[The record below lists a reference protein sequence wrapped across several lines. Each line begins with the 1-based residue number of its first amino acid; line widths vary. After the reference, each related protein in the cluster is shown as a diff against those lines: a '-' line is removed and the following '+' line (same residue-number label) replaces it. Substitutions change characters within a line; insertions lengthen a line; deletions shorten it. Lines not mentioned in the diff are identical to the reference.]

1 MNSEKWKRRTLPT
14 LKTTP
19 PVPIPNDGNK
29 EFDNVD
35 GKKPR
40 VFSKALRSLSNS
52 SMESMS
58 QSPSR
63 SSSSIRRLQKTH
75 SGSGSMIDRI
85 HRRVSIAS
93 PMSASAPEFPS
104 VTPEVPYTSMELIQF
119 GPLKTDVSLLKARAE
134 YLVLTDTCLIK
145 FGSVE
150 GARAAFPQIKAG
162 NGTLKPHSAH
172 HNAHKSSSDVR
183 MQVPLR
189 SIVGVFNEEGSSPRF
204 GVEIWWFSQ
213 WPKLAYSRAHLF
225 FMLPKD
231 RDDWLASI
239 QQACRMSHRRAPSPS
254 LIPGNL
260 KARINHIVETTEPG
274 SNTNA
279 SKILTF
285 PVVKRTI
292 GAPQKTNSAD
302 DSQHFVDG
310 SSFYIVIGPAM
321 LYFLEVLKADYST
334 PPGDLRVKVQSYGT
348 VSLIRFRA
356 SVASHEQRFVMSFR
370 LPLGRENRLELA
382 SVHYRHVIEA
392 MTKVDRELK
401 PMWPQHLQKA
411 IFDIKGLPPPLQL
424 TSGNDLGGL
433 ERSLHAYCAAFK
445 VQVPRWTIEWNT
457 PSQPAFRL
465 LPPGAQPYST
475 LQLLALFR
483 ALRYNSYFK
492 ELSFRNID
500 LSGIAGKK
508 DYSHFGDTIAY
519 TSLNGVKISEEH
531 YDILMQSSVLSQEM
545 HALAFSS
552 ESIRSMDLKNILGP
566 RSTIG
571 RAKDPEG
578 ARRVSSEVLRPI
590 LLLLKRQACL
600 CHSITMSGNLIAPG
614 DVEEL
619 ANLLVLDEVYM
630 RKLDLSNCGL
640 GDEGLTT
647 LWTGIPGQ
655 GTNLQHIDTSEN
667 QGTVK
672 FETMRDSLSQLRAI
686 RKLNIAGNTRIPFD
700 VPLFE
705 DNVLSSWSLE
715 ELDLSGIVLNNP
727 TVDILTA
734 YLASQNSE
742 NLRVLRLSKCGLTGA
757 QIAQMFYAMG
767 QARPITLYINGNRLD
782 EGIDDLCA
790 VISECFGPWG
800 LFVQMVEF
808 ALETNYIKLLKSLTV
823 NQTIE
828 CLSLAGTAT
837 PDSASETAC
846 RALSDL
852 FSQNHT
858 IRFLDLSGFDAK
870 LDEGRLGREFSKALG
885 GLRFNTR
892 LEHLRVRSQ
901 MLNVNIGDL
910 AEAISANKT
919 LHSLDCEG
927 NDFNL
932 SNFRHLVRHLS
943 DSTTIRYFSAFSD
956 RDLAQTI
963 QKSVDSAVATAT
975 SARRQSMIS
984 KLRHEK
990 VPQSVSQPLAQQ
1002 LRDGWEDAVRT
1013 QQEVLERNQLLFE
1026 EGEDGRYDS
1035 GQYGYLLCDG
1045 EEDFCKAFGGLALR
1059 AFESKRAMN
1068 RRASNPYLNNKRASM
1083 ISLGPARLVSAEPG
1097 ARVTRSW
1104 SRSYSIV
1111 SSEGGISAAESPST
1125 GSAVPTPPEPESPVE
1140 KEYLVGN
1147 QQEGNEET
1155 LDYEYSFTDPHDPD
1169 FGLELR
1175 AHRRFWS
1182 DEAGCIEEEE
1192 HGVQFDERP
1201 SAPSA
1206 GASTLQRASLV
1217 PSQPPNL
1224 ASLRPPNRALGLR
1237 LANKNQPAMYS
1248 NSNTFL
1254 GGNSQRPGGQQQ
1266 YGGGSFGSI
1275 GAGQQ
1280 QQPGQPSPFAPQPTG
1295 FGQAPLQ
1302 QQYTGFPMQGQ
1313 GLQPQ
1318 QPLQQQ
1324 FTGFPGQQQQ
1334 QQPPQQNFQTGA
1346 PTMPS
1351 IPPQF
1356 QQQFQQQQFQQQQQQ
1371 QPTSFSSSPQQ
1382 VSGPSN
1388 PPPAPMKPQATGFT
1402 EMAASFQT
1410 GGTAKPR
1417 GRRQEKSQ
1425 PNKIPN
1431 IRLSFITAQDQA
1443 KFETLFKS
1451 AVGEAGMTM
1460 SGEKARDLLMR
1471 SRLDGDSLSH
1481 IWTLADTTRAGQLY
1495 FPEFALAMYLCNL
1508 KLTGKQLP
1516 ANLPENIKN
1525 EVSSMVDIISFSV
1538 ADDSAPAA
1546 GSSSTPD
1553 IRTNTATPPTIQ
1565 QPQPQPQASNA
1576 QLLQA
1581 QMTGFPGQQTGFGQ
1595 QQGLQNQQTGYP
1607 GMQNNPQA
1615 TGYNGPRPPM
1625 PPMPPMPTGFGQS
1638 LTPGSV
1644 GGMAAPLNAQP
1655 TGRPGQWGLVNAPS
1669 TGLPNIDALQAQMMP
1684 QQGREAGNFTTQ
1696 GLKGNAVI
1704 PWAITKE
1711 EKTRYDSLFK
1721 AWDGLGKG
1729 YIGGDQAIEIFGQS
1743 GLEKPDLERV
1753 WTLADH
1759 GNKGRLDLDE
1769 FAVAMHLIYRKL
1781 NGYPLPNNLPPELV
1795 PPSTRNFSQ
1804 SIGTL
1809 KSMLHDESEF
1819 RTKSGAALLPQKTGV
1834 SYMKNRSFRGAPAGA
1849 VAGRKDAT
1857 VFKNDDE
1864 QFGYRSSARRRVGNN
1879 SPRPESPA
1887 SVASNDDLT
1896 LDQLKKK
1903 IKEKEVLLDAMDFTD
1918 EKNHEE
1924 DDILDRRDRREAEEL
1939 YRRIRR
1945 IQEDIDSHPDAALA
1959 SGDSEAERRAL
1970 KRQLQNLTDKVPELA
1985 SQVRRTEKVIMEARL
2000 ELFRIKDAK
2009 AHPGS
2014 GAPIVGTGPGGT
2026 VTESDRLKARAKAMM
2041 QQRTAALTGKKVDI
2055 GTEDLDAPKRLEE
2068 ESIKVKNEKESNERM
2083 VRDVEESVR
2092 DFAHGIEDSLK
2103 DGGRDNTSEH
2113 EKRRWEDALGVED
2126 EVRDFIFDLQRES
2139 RSARLRA
2146 QDRRPARVS
2155 ARSEETLPER
2165 VASPRVESSAPA
2177 SRTATPPAGGS
2188 YSSYKTPEE
2197 RAAFIKQQAEQRMA
2211 ERLAALGIKAPTKSG
2226 ETAAQRMER
2235 ERAERA
2241 AKLRQAE
2248 EEDARRE
2255 ADRQA
2260 RLAEE
2265 QGIPPPAPEQP
2276 KAEAKRPPPPPTRHR
2291 GKPEADQ
2298 EVAKKAEEDAATKQA
2313 EEGRL
2318 AREHEQQ
2325 QRETQ
2330 QMEADAKEQEDDLAK
2345 EREASEARLKALE
2358 EQVRQGKIRKEE
2370 EKKRKKAAMAEA
2382 KEKEAKLAAR
2392 RAEIEAARQ
2401 RELELQRQLEAMEED
2416 DSSSS
2421 DEDEGPQQITPQ
2433 ASTPTRSDSQV
2444 ASQELDK
2451 TSPPLA
2457 LGAVSSPPPPPAV
2470 ITSPPSETESKNPF
2484 FRMMSQST
2492 EGTSATA
2499 AAAPPPPAPPAPAA
2513 PAPSATNPFHR
2524 MTQTQEAKAPSAPV
2538 SRRRADTDDW
2548 GSDNDDKDDD
2558 SDDERPGGGSAAQLA
2573 SMLFGTMA
2581 PPRPLSAAGRE
2592 SATGSPVAASAT
2604 SPAAPPPPPPMPNT
2618 DSPAPMTFPP
2628 PPPPLPGSDA
2638 PVVPPPPP

>member
-1 MNSEKWKRRTLPT
+1 
-14 LKTTP
+14 
-19 PVPIPNDGNK
+19 
-29 EFDNVD
+29 
-35 GKKPR
+35 
-40 VFSKALRSLSNS
+40 
-52 SMESMS
+52 
-58 QSPSR
+58 
-63 SSSSIRRLQKTH
+63 
-75 SGSGSMIDRI
+75 
-85 HRRVSIAS
+85 
-93 PMSASAPEFPS
+93 
-104 VTPEVPYTSMELIQF
+104 
-119 GPLKTDVSLLKARAE
+119 
-134 YLVLTDTCLIK
+134 
-145 FGSVE
+145 
-150 GARAAFPQIKAG
+150 
-162 NGTLKPHSAH
+162 
-172 HNAHKSSSDVR
+172 
-183 MQVPLR
+183 
-189 SIVGVFNEEGSSPRF
+189 
-204 GVEIWWFSQ
+204 
-213 WPKLAYSRAHLF
+213 
-225 FMLPKD
+225 
-231 RDDWLASI
+231 
-239 QQACRMSHRRAPSPS
+239 
-254 LIPGNL
+254 
-260 KARINHIVETTEPG
+260 
-274 SNTNA
+274 
-279 SKILTF
+279 
-285 PVVKRTI
+285 
-292 GAPQKTNSAD
+292 
-302 DSQHFVDG
+302 
-310 SSFYIVIGPAM
+310 
-321 LYFLEVLKADYST
+321 
-334 PPGDLRVKVQSYGT
+334 
-348 VSLIRFRA
+348 
-356 SVASHEQRFVMSFR
+356 
-370 LPLGRENRLELA
+370 
-382 SVHYRHVIEA
+382 
-392 MTKVDRELK
+392 
-401 PMWPQHLQKA
+401 
-411 IFDIKGLPPPLQL
+411 
-424 TSGNDLGGL
+424 
-433 ERSLHAYCAAFK
+433 
-445 VQVPRWTIEWNT
+445 
-457 PSQPAFRL
+457 
-465 LPPGAQPYST
+465 
-475 LQLLALFR
+475 
-483 ALRYNSYFK
+483 
-492 ELSFRNID
+492 
-500 LSGIAGKK
+500 
-508 DYSHFGDTIAY
+508 
-519 TSLNGVKISEEH
+519 
-531 YDILMQSSVLSQEM
+531 
-545 HALAFSS
+545 
-552 ESIRSMDLKNILGP
+552 
-566 RSTIG
+566 
-571 RAKDPEG
+571 
-578 ARRVSSEVLRPI
+578 
-590 LLLLKRQACL
+590 
-600 CHSITMSGNLIAPG
+600 
-614 DVEEL
+614 
-619 ANLLVLDEVYM
+619 
-630 RKLDLSNCGL
+630 
-640 GDEGLTT
+640 
-647 LWTGIPGQ
+647 
-655 GTNLQHIDTSEN
+655 
-667 QGTVK
+667 
-672 FETMRDSLSQLRAI
+672 
-686 RKLNIAGNTRIPFD
+686 
-700 VPLFE
+700 
-705 DNVLSSWSLE
+705 
-715 ELDLSGIVLNNP
+715 
-727 TVDILTA
+727 
-734 YLASQNSE
+734 
-742 NLRVLRLSKCGLTGA
+742 
-757 QIAQMFYAMG
+757 
-767 QARPITLYINGNRLD
+767 
-782 EGIDDLCA
+782 
-790 VISECFGPWG
+790 
-800 LFVQMVEF
+800 
-808 ALETNYIKLLKSLTV
+808 
-823 NQTIE
+823 
-828 CLSLAGTAT
+828 
-837 PDSASETAC
+837 
-846 RALSDL
+846 
-852 FSQNHT
+852 
-858 IRFLDLSGFDAK
+858 
-870 LDEGRLGREFSKALG
+870 
-885 GLRFNTR
+885 
-892 LEHLRVRSQ
+892 
-901 MLNVNIGDL
+901 
-910 AEAISANKT
+910 
-919 LHSLDCEG
+919 
-927 NDFNL
+927 
-932 SNFRHLVRHLS
+932 
-943 DSTTIRYFSAFSD
+943 
-956 RDLAQTI
+956 
-963 QKSVDSAVATAT
+963 
-975 SARRQSMIS
+975 
-984 KLRHEK
+984 
-990 VPQSVSQPLAQQ
+990 
-1002 LRDGWEDAVRT
+1002 
-1013 QQEVLERNQLLFE
+1013 
-1026 EGEDGRYDS
+1026 
-1035 GQYGYLLCDG
+1035 
-1045 EEDFCKAFGGLALR
+1045 
-1059 AFESKRAMN
+1059 
-1068 RRASNPYLNNKRASM
+1068 
-1083 ISLGPARLVSAEPG
+1083 
-1097 ARVTRSW
+1097 
-1104 SRSYSIV
+1104 
-1111 SSEGGISAAESPST
+1111 
-1125 GSAVPTPPEPESPVE
+1125 
-1140 KEYLVGN
+1140 
-1147 QQEGNEET
+1147 
-1155 LDYEYSFTDPHDPD
+1155 
-1169 FGLELR
+1169 
-1175 AHRRFWS
+1175 
-1182 DEAGCIEEEE
+1182 
-1192 HGVQFDERP
+1192 
-1201 SAPSA
+1201 
-1206 GASTLQRASLV
+1206 
-1217 PSQPPNL
+1217 
-1224 ASLRPPNRALGLR
+1224 
-1237 LANKNQPAMYS
+1237 MYS
-1248 NSNTFL
+1248 NSNAFL

-1266 YGGGSFGSI
+1266 QYGGGSFGTL
-1275 GAGQQ
+1275 GAG

-1334 QQPPQQNFQTGA
+1334 QSQPQQQSFQTGA
-1346 PTMPS
+1346 PAMPS
-1351 IPPQF
+1351 IPP
-1356 QQQFQQQQFQQQQQQ
+1356 QFQQQQQQ
-1371 QPTSFSSSPQQ
+1371 QPTSFSASPQQ
-1382 VSGPSN
+1382 ASGPSN

-1516 ANLPENIKN
+1516 PALPENIKN

-1538 ADDSAPAA
+1538 AEESAPGA
-1546 GSSSTPD
+1546 SSSSAPD

-1595 QQGLQNQQTGYP
+1595 QQGLQNQQTGFP
-1607 GMQNNPQA
+1607 GMANNPQA
-1615 TGYNGPRPPM
+1615 TGYSGPR

-1638 LTPGSV
+1638 LAPGPA

-1696 GLKGNAVI
+1696 GLRGNAVI

-1857 VFKNDDE
+1857 VFKNEDE

-1903 IKEKEVLLDAMDFTD
+1903 IKEKEVLLDAMDFAD

-1959 SGDSEAERRAL
+1959 SGDSDAERRAL
-1970 KRQLQNLTDKVPELA
+1970 KRQLQTLTDKVPELA
-1985 SQVRRTEKVIMEARL
+1985 SQVRRTEKAIMDARL

-2014 GAPIVGTGPGGT
+2014 GAPIVGTGPGGA

-2041 QQRTAALTGKKVDI
+2041 QQRTAALTGKKVDV

-2103 DGGRDNTSEH
+2103 EGGRDNTSEH

-2139 RSARLRA
+2139 RSVRIRA
-2146 QDRRPARVS
+2146 QDKRPARAS
-2155 ARSEETLPER
+2155 ARTEESRPER
-2165 VASPRVESSAPA
+2165 VASPRVESPVST

-2226 ETAAQRMER
+2226 ETAAQRIER

-2265 QGIPPPAPEQP
+2265 QGIPPPTPEQS

-2298 EVAKKAEEDAATKQA
+2298 KAAKRVEEDAAAKRA
-2313 EEGRL
+2313 EE
-2318 AREHEQQ
+2318 ARIAHEHEQQ

-2330 QMEADAKEQEDDLAK
+2330 QMEEDAKEQEDDLAK

-2358 EQVRQGKIRKEE
+2358 EQVRQGKLRKEE

-2401 RELELQRQLEAMEED
+2401 RELELQRQLEAMEDD

-2421 DEDEGPQQITPQ
+2421 DEDAGPQQITNQ

-2451 TSPPLA
+2451 KASPPPA
-2457 LGAVSSPPPPPAV
+2457 AEAVSSPPPPPPPAV
-2470 ITSPPSETESKNPF
+2470 VTSPPSETESKNPF

-2492 EGTSATA
+2492 EGTP
-2499 AAAPPPPAPPAPAA
+2499 AAAP

-2524 MTQTQEAKAPSAPV
+2524 MTQNQEGKAPSGPV

-2592 SATGSPVAASAT
+2592 SATASPVAANAVT
-2604 SPAAPPPPPPMPNT
+2604 PVAPPPPPPMPNA
-2618 DSPAPMTFPP
+2618 DSPAPITSPP
-2628 PPPPLPGSDA
+2628 P
-2638 PVVPPPPP
+2638 